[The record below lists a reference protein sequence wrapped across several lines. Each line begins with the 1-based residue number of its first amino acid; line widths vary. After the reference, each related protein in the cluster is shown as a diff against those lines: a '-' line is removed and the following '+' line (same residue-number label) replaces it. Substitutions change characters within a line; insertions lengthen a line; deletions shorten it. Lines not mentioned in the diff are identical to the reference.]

1 MTTAHKP
8 TFHPAVGTANQG
20 GYRYLTDKVQMSARD
35 LPGQLQMKYRQI
47 GQNAPSEI
55 EKRDL
60 ESELNKKEKEYEKK
74 KMIGIEYPCT
84 NYIN

>member
-20 GYRYLTDKVQMSARD
+20 GYRYLTRKEQMSARD
-35 LPGQLQMKYRQI
+35 LPGQLTMKYRKI

-55 EKRDL
+55 KQRDLIQELEKR
-60 ESELNKKEKEYEKK
+60 EAVHEKK
-74 KMIGIEYPCT
+74 QLHGMII
-84 NYIN
+84 